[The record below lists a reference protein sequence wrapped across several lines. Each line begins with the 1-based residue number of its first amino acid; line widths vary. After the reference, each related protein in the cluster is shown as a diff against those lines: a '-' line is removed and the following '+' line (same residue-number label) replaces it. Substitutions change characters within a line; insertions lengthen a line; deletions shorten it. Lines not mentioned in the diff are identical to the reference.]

1 MLKRKKDADGAKPAK
16 PSKSSKRSAKASK
29 KASSSLNLGSVGIL
43 LFILGSAVMLG
54 GGYVLLQMFQLQ
66 TGDLRQKASEA
77 ASVSYAGRVQSLI
90 TQPAGVLNGLAG
102 DPALQRTMSGANPQT
117 LNARAN
123 ELVRLFP
130 GAARVRLMLPGF
142 NQVDKAGNP
151 PFGYAD
157 LEQLRSSERSDQ
169 IPPVEVVLPGTDQA
183 HFNVMRRVVDSQG
196 GLLGVIVA
204 VYKPDLLQRALSQ
217 MRLGGGAVE
226 LKQGGKVVLAKR
238 GAITGAQGVVR
249 VQVPG
254 TRWTL
259 SYQPIG
265 ESGILSEGLL
275 PYLAVFGVAA
285 LLLGLVIYL
294 LFRTVS
300 GATRRDQVT
309 ILNLVKDIL
318 NRKLASAYPVR
329 MGSSRVTVELLL
341 NMGQEFVAKPV
352 AKPAAR
358 SPDVPPDV
366 GVGSMFL
373 DTSSIEVEEDEPQ
386 VKAPKLE
393 KVPSSIFR
401 AYDIRGVV
409 DETLS
414 EEVVETIGRALGSE
428 AYERGQQLIVI
439 GRDGRLSGPKLSD
452 ALARGFMSSG
462 RDVIDIG
469 MAPTPV
475 LYFATQY
482 LRTGT
487 GVAVTGSH
495 NPPNYNGLK
504 MMLREETLSGEAI
517 QTLRTRIQ
525 TGNMLSGE
533 GSLSEQSVIEDYV
546 TRITGDVQ
554 VARSLKV
561 VVDCGNGVAG
571 MVAPRLLRQLGC
583 EVEELYCDVD
593 GNFPNHHPDP
603 GKPENL
609 RELIDKVRETGAHLG
624 VAFDGD
630 GDRLGVVDEKGT
642 IIYPDRLLMLFAKD
656 LLLRQPGAS
665 IIFDVKCTR
674 HLRRVI
680 AENAGQPIMW
690 KTGHSLIKAAMKK
703 TGALLAGEMSGH
715 FFFKERWYGFDDGI
729 YAAARLLEILA
740 AEGRS
745 ASEVFAELPDSVNT
759 PELNIKVAEGE
770 QHTLVEELV
779 NKAQFP
785 DAEVTTIDGVRAD
798 FSDGF
803 GLVRASNTTPVLVLR
818 FEGDNEAALQRIQ
831 EAFREQLL
839 AVKSDLKLPF

>member
-1 MLKRKKDADGAKPAK
+1 MLKRKKGSGGTSSSSRSTQKPAK
-16 PSKSSKRSAKASK
+16 AAKRAG
-29 KASSSLNLGSVGIL
+29 SSLNLGSVGIL
-43 LFILGSAVMLG
+43 LFLLGAAILAGAG
-54 GGYVLLQMFQLQ
+54 FVLLQMFQMQ
-66 TGDLRQKASEA
+66 TASLRQSATEM
-77 ASVSYAGRVQSLI
+77 ASVHYAARFQGLV
-90 TQPAGVLNGLAG
+90 TQPAAVLNGLAS
-102 DPALQRTMSGANPQT
+102 DPDLQRLLATGDEQAWA
-117 LNARAN
+117 ARA
-123 ELVRLFP
+123 EGLKRLFP
-130 GAARVRLMLPGF
+130 GAMRVRLLPPGVDR
-142 NQVDKAGNP
+142 VDKSSTP

-157 LEQLRSSERSDQ
+157 LQQLRAAEAGDQ
-169 IPPVEVVLPGTDQA
+169 VPPVEVILPGSNDA
-183 HFNVMRRVVDSQG
+183 HFNVMRRVANEQG
-196 GLLGVIVA
+196 RVLGVIVVIYPA
-204 VYKPDLLQRALSQ
+204 TLLQDTVS
-217 MRLGGGAVE
+217 RLKISGGGVE
-226 LKQGGKVVLAKR
+226 LRQAGSVVLARR
-238 GAITGAQGVVR
+238 GTVQGTSGVVQ
-249 VQVPG
+249 VPVPG

-259 SYQPIG
+259 IYQAG
-265 ESGILSEGLL
+265 ASGGLL
-275 PYLAVFGVAA
+275 AEGFLPFLAVFGVAA

-300 GATRRDQVT
+300 SAIRRDQVT

-318 NRKLASAYPVR
+318 NRNLAPAYPVR

-341 NMGQEFVAKPV
+341 NMGQEFVATPV
-352 AKPAAR
+352 AKPASTA
-358 SPDVPPDV
+358 PDVPPEA

-373 DTSSIEVEEDEPQ
+373 DSGHIEVQEDEPQ
-386 VKAPKLE
+386 VKAPKLD
-393 KVPSSIFR
+393 KVPASIFR

-409 DETLS
+409 GETLT

-428 AYERGQQLIVI
+428 AYERGQQLVVI
-439 GRDGRLSGPKLSD
+439 GRDGRLSGPALSA
-452 ALARGFMSSG
+452 ALARGFMASG

-504 MMLREETLSGEAI
+504 MMIRDETLSGDAI
-517 QTLRTRIQ
+517 QALRVRIQ
-525 TGNMLSGE
+525 TGNLLSGE
-533 GSLSEQSVIEDYV
+533 GSLSEQSVIDDYV
-546 TRITGDVQ
+546 GRITGDVQ
-554 VARSLKV
+554 VGRSLKV

-571 MVAPRLLRQLGC
+571 MVAPRLLRELGC
-583 EVEELYCDVD
+583 EVIELYCEVD

-609 RELIDKVRETGAHLG
+609 KELIAKVQESGAHLG

-630 GDRLGVVDEKGT
+630 GDRLGVVDEKGK

-656 LLLRQPGAS
+656 LLMRQPGAS
-665 IIFDVKCTR
+665 IIYDVKCTR

-729 YAAARLLEILA
+729 YAAARLLEILG
-740 AEGRS
+740 AES
-745 ASEVFAELPDSVNT
+745 VPASELFAELPDSVNT
-759 PELNIKVAEGE
+759 PELNIQVAEGE

-798 FSDGF
+798 FADGF

-818 FEGDNEAALQRIQ
+818 FEGDDEAALRRIQ
-831 EAFREQLL
+831 EAFRKQLL
-839 AVKSDLKLPF
+839 AVKPDLELPF